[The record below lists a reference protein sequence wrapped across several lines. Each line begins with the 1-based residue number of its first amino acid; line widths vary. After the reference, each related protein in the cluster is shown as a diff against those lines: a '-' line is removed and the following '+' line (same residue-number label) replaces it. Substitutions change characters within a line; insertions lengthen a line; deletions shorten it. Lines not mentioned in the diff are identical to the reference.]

1 MAVDASAQPM
11 LAVKQFIPPVRS
23 GAVPRDLLADQL
35 TSARTRLTLVVAQ
48 AGWGKTSLLSAWAR
62 EPCANQ
68 RVAWVSLDDGDDEPR
83 RFWRYVLSALG
94 DASDEISS
102 ASLEAL
108 EVGDRAVLDLAL
120 PLLLNELASSTADH
134 VLVLDDY
141 HTVTDRRI
149 HEAMEFLLAYVPP
162 SLRLVIA
169 GRFDPPLPLARLRAR
184 GDLTELRAADLR
196 FSPAEAADLVTSVSG
211 LQLDAALIDEV
222 WEQTEGWAAG
232 LQLAALALRADPERV
247 RHDRHV
253 LDFFAAE
260 VLPGLAPRH
269 RDLLVRSAPLERLS
283 GSLCDAALEVTG
295 SAEVLGE
302 LDRADLFVAPLDGDR
317 EWYRCHGL
325 LRAALLDQHGA
336 DPEGVLAR
344 AAAWFVAQDRID
356 DAVEHLLL
364 ADRDDEAAELLL
376 QHQEGWFL
384 ARGEAAAFVRLGERL
399 PRTVMGPA
407 LAYSLAYAAA
417 LDGDRCR
424 VVRWLDVCDETA
436 DADTAVAPGWH
447 SFEAAV
453 LCLRAN
459 FGLTEADSQRAV
471 VLARRSFDLETEDGR
486 AGHPVARWGLGASLV
501 RDGQFEEA
509 ASLLLELW
517 VNGRDDPWPL
527 PLVLSVAGTLVFSLL
542 EAGLD
547 QDCDRVLQEVA
558 PLAAEDEQPTGRG
571 MTPGVSAVRLVEGR
585 RLYQRGEVDAGVE
598 LLRRAVVLT
607 ELHPRPTLVVIAL
620 VYLAEAEL
628 AVGDRS
634 AARAALSRARD
645 LAQDEAVC
653 AFVFAPLDA
662 AERRI
667 GRRAI
672 RAARRAGTLTEEL
685 TDREL
690 SILRALQGTESQR
703 EIGEALFLSIN
714 TIKAYNKILYRKLGV
729 NSRQEAVATARGL
742 GLI

>member
-1 MAVDASAQPM
+1 MAAHAPAQPM

-23 GAVPRDLLADQL
+23 GAVHRELLADQL
-35 TSARTRLTLVVAQ
+35 TSARTRLTLVVAP

-62 EPCANQ
+62 EQCANQ

-83 RFWRYVLSALG
+83 RFWRYILSALSN
-94 DASDEISS
+94 ASDEISS

-108 EVGDRAVLDLAL
+108 EIGDRAVLDLAL
-120 PLLLNELASSTADH
+120 PLLVNELASSAADH

-141 HTVTDRRI
+141 HSVTDRRI

-162 SLRLVIA
+162 TLRIVIA
-169 GRFDPPLPLARLRAR
+169 GRSDPPLPLARLRVR
-184 GDLTELRAADLR
+184 GDLTELRAPELR
-196 FSPAEAADLVTSVSG
+196 FSPAEATDLVTSVSG
-211 LQLDAALIDEV
+211 LQLDAALLDEV

-247 RHDRHV
+247 RHDQHV

-302 LDRADLFVAPLDGDR
+302 LDRADLFVAPLDGH

-336 DPEGVLAR
+336 DPKGVLAR

-356 DAVEHLLL
+356 DAVEHLLR
-364 ADRDDEAAELLL
+364 ADRHHEAAELLL
-376 QHQEGWFL
+376 QRQDDWFH
-384 ARGEAAAFVRLGERL
+384 ARGEAAGFVRLGERL
-399 PRTVMGPA
+399 SETVMSPT
-407 LAYSLAYAAA
+407 LAYSLAYSAA
-417 LDGDRCR
+417 LYGDRDR
-424 VVRWLDVCDETA
+424 VIRWLDRCDETA
-436 DADTAVAPGWH
+436 AADTAVAPGWH

-459 FGLTEADSQRAV
+459 FGLTEADSQRAL

-501 RDGQFEEA
+501 REGQFEEA
-509 ASLLLELW
+509 ASVLLDLW
-517 VNGRDDPWPL
+517 VHGREDRWPL

-542 EAGLD
+542 EAGLE
-547 QDCDRVLQEVA
+547 QDCDGVLQEVA
-558 PLAAEDEQPTGRG
+558 PLAAGAEQPTGRG

-585 RLYQRGEVDAGVE
+585 RLYQRGEVDSGVE
-598 LLRRAVVLT
+598 ILRRAVVLT

-634 AARAALSRARD
+634 AARAVLSRARD
-645 LAQDEAVC
+645 VAEDEAVC
-653 AFVFAPLDA
+653 AFVFPRLDA
-662 AERRI
+662 AESRI
-667 GRRAI
+667 GRKAI
-672 RAARRAGTLTEEL
+672 RAARRAGTLAEDL

-690 SILRALQGTESQR
+690 SILRALQGTASQR
-703 EIGEALFLSIN
+703 EIGAALFLSIN
-714 TIKAYNKILYRKLGV
+714 TIKAYNKSLYRKLAV

>member
-1 MAVDASAQPM
+1 M
-11 LAVKQFIPPVRS
+11 
-23 GAVPRDLLADQL
+23 
-35 TSARTRLTLVVAQ
+35 
-48 AGWGKTSLLSAWAR
+48 
-62 EPCANQ
+62 
-68 RVAWVSLDDGDDEPR
+68 AWVSLDDGDDEPR

-94 DASDEISS
+94 DASDEIS
-102 ASLEAL
+102 AAPLEAL
-108 EVGDRAVLDLAL
+108 EVGERAVLDLAL
-120 PLLLNELASSTADH
+120 PLLLNELARSTADH

-162 SLRLVIA
+162 SLRIVIA

-184 GDLTELRAADLR
+184 GDLTELRAPELR
-196 FSPAEAADLVTSVSG
+196 FSPAEAADLVTSVTG
-211 LQLDAALIDEV
+211 VQLDAALIDEV

-232 LQLAALALRADPERV
+232 LQLAALALRADPDPERV

-302 LDRADLFVAPLDGDR
+302 LDRADLFVTPLDGDQ

-325 LRAALLDQHGA
+325 LREALLDQHGA
-336 DPEGVLAR
+336 DPEAVLAR
-344 AAAWFVAQDRID
+344 AAAWFVTQDRID
-356 DAVEHLLL
+356 DAVQHLLR
-364 ADRDDEAAELLL
+364 ADRHNEAAELLL
-376 QHQEGWFL
+376 CHQDDWFL
-384 ARGEAAAFVRLGERL
+384 ARGEAASYVRLGERL
-399 PRTVMGPA
+399 PRTVIGPT

-417 LDGDRCR
+417 LNGDRDR
-424 VVRWLDVCDETA
+424 VIRWLDVCDEIA
-436 DADTAVAPGWH
+436 AAGTAVAPGWH

-501 RDGQFEEA
+501 RDGQFQEA

-517 VNGRDDPWPL
+517 DHGRDGPWPL

-542 EAGLD
+542 EAGLY

-558 PLAAEDEQPTGRG
+558 PLAAGAEHPTGRV
-571 MTPGVSAVRLVEGR
+571 MTPGVSAVRLVDGR
-585 RLYQRGEVDAGVE
+585 RLYQRGEVELGVE

-645 LAQDEAVC
+645 LAEDEAVC
-653 AFVFAPLDA
+653 GFVFARLDA
-662 AERRI
+662 AEGRI
-667 GRRAI
+667 GHGAI
-672 RAARRAGTLTEEL
+672 RAARRAGTLMEDL

-690 SILRALQGTESQR
+690 SILRALQGTASQR

-714 TIKAYNKILYRKLGV
+714 TIKAYNKSLYRKLAV
-729 NSRQEAVATARGL
+729 SSRQEAVATARGL